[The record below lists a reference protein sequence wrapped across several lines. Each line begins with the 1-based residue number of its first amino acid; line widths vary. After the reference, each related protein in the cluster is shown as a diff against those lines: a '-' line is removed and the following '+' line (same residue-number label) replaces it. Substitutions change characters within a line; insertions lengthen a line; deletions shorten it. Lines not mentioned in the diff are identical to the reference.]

1 MRIRVP
7 GVVKRSLTS
16 MQITQFVFG
25 TAMAAAYLFVS
36 YSIPFES
43 AKSSAA
49 VASSWLKKIGVNAQ
63 QPTGVAQDS
72 DNHMVPC
79 LHSNGQGFAVWL
91 NVSYLL
97 PLTFLFLR
105 FFVRSYLYR
114 KEPSVPQPTHIHA
127 AEKAGLD
134 ALRGVSREIQKA
146 VEVNGE
152 TSEATEDETAIKAL
166 STVAPAS
173 APSTTAPATPP
184 QDSPIRTRSTTAKK
198 STTTRQ
204 APSGFSPVKNGA
216 AKGGA
221 TNGTLPAE
229 TTNPYEVLGKP

>member
-1 MRIRVP
+1 
-7 GVVKRSLTS
+7 
-16 MQITQFVFG
+16 
-25 TAMAAAYLFVS
+25 MAAAYLSVS

-43 AKSSAA
+43 AKSSVA

-63 QPTGVAQDS
+63 HPTGVAEDS
-72 DNHMVPC
+72 DNHMVHC

-152 TSEATEDETAIKAL
+152 TSEATEDESAIKAL
-166 STVAPAS
+166 NTA
-173 APSTTAPATPP
+173 APATPP

-204 APSGFSPVKNGA
+204 GPSGFSPVKNGS